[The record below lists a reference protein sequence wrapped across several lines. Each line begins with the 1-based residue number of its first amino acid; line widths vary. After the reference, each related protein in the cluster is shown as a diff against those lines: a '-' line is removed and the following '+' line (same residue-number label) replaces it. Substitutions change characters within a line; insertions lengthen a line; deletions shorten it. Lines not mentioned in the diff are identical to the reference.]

1 MRPPHFARIRAVA
14 VRLALATA
22 IAAAALLP
30 VRAAGP
36 ETIVFAWPGPLTI
49 GYAPW
54 AFADD
59 LGLFKDEGLAISVVS
74 LEGSGVILPQLMSG
88 AVFTTFST
96 LDPLIIARQP
106 GKPNFDF
113 RFVYNSARNSIW
125 EISVLDGSPIKSV
138 KDLGGKTI
146 GVGALTFGNVSM
158 TKAILKQAGV
168 DPNTVQFVAVGTG
181 VPGFQALR
189 SGKIDALNL
198 FDIMDAEM
206 RLEGTKIRLLRFPPE
221 FSGVSSHAFPVTNK
235 MIHDRPDLVA
245 KFGRV
250 AAEGTIACS
259 ANPTGCLLAYWKHY
273 PELRPAGAQADA
285 LRVTLPLLDVRLKN
299 MMLWQDGEPHK
310 YGLFSDKDWTTEIV
324 SLRVG
329 GQITVDPKLDTLFTN
344 QFVDDYNKFDVG
356 AVVRKAKAYKPS

>member
-1 MRPPHFARIRAVA
+1 MVA
-14 VRLALATA
+14 ARLALVAA
-22 IAAAALLP
+22 LSAAALLP
-30 VRAAGP
+30 ARAAGP

-59 LGLFKDEGLAISVVS
+59 LGYFKDEGLAISVVS

-168 DPNTVQFVAVGTG
+168 DPNSVQFVAVGTG
-181 VPGFQALR
+181 VPGFTALR
-189 SGKIDALNL
+189 TGKIDALNL

-206 RLEGTKIRLLRFPPE
+206 RLEGTKIRLLQFPPE
-221 FSGVSSHAFPVTNK
+221 FNGVSSHAFPVTNK
-235 MIHDRPDLVA
+235 MIRERPDLVT

-250 AAEGTIACS
+250 SAEGTIACN
-259 ANPTGCLLAYWKHY
+259 ANPTACLLAYWKRY
-273 PELRPAGAQADA
+273 PELRPAGTQADA
-285 LRVTLPLLDVRLKN
+285 LRVTLPLLAVRLRN
-299 MMLWQDGEPHK
+299 MMLWQDGEAHK
-310 YGLFSDKDWTTEIV
+310 YGLFSDKDWTTEIT